1 MNIQGIKNDGS
12 NERPLDQTTA
22 RIVTELAA
30 ALLPQLKETLD
41 AKLAQAAEVFSPLAS
56 RDLMET
62 LTVLKQLQENSD
74 AISATLLSAE
84 RAMQKTSLASSPQL
98 ESLYQ
103 TINTAAA
110 QINANTESIGETARL
125 LGLLETAVPDWEG
138 VLKAN
143 ARAQT
148 RELSELAAEMS
159 ELLKDTKLSL
169 LRTVKETTQE
179 TMEKEI
185 SLREGRI
192 RQEIRENEK
201 IAAERLA
208 RLEKLVILWGT
219 FTTILLA
226 ILCILRYFLH

>member
-1 MNIQGIKNDGS
+1 MNNQGIKSNVPND
-12 NERPLDQTTA
+12 RPLDQATA
-22 RIVTELAA
+22 RIVTDLSA
-30 ALLPQLKETLD
+30 ALLPQMKETLD
-41 AKLAQAAEVFSPLAS
+41 AKLTQATEAFSPLAS

-62 LTVLKQLQENSD
+62 LTALKQLQENSD
-74 AISATLLSAE
+74 TISASLLSAE
-84 RAMQKTSLASSPQL
+84 QSIQKTSLASLPKL
-98 ESLYQ
+98 ESLYE

-110 QINANTESIGETARL
+110 QMSANTESLKETAKL
-125 LGLLETAVPDWEG
+125 LRLLETAVPDWEG

-179 TMEKEI
+179 TVEKEI
-185 SLREGRI
+185 SLREDRL
-192 RQEIRENEK
+192 RQELRKNEK
-201 IAAERLA
+201 SAAERLA

-219 FTTILLA
+219 FSTILLA
-226 ILCILRYFLH
+226 VLCILQYVIH